1 MNNRDFTQ
9 HFIRALEKIGVGDYE
24 AIRIV
29 VEPVFEKG
37 KWTAQTYDEIM
48 KLQILPRK
56 RVLSFE
62 EAVGLSLIHIWVVAG
77 KAEGEECFAALTER
91 LIRESRMDDLE
102 RAIKDREYRAV
113 LYREYGIKP

>member
-29 VEPVFEKG
+29 AEPVFEKG

-48 KLQILPRK
+48 RLQILPRK

-62 EAVGLSLIHIWVVAG
+62 EAVSLFTFW
-77 KAEGEECFAALTER
+77 EGYYPCWIAVSMVDNQVYLRTSLR
-91 LIRESRMDDLE
+91 MRKSNREDDIYPFRVE
-102 RAIKDREYRAV
+102 
-113 LYREYGIKP
+113 GIS